1 MRQVICTSFASLDQ
15 LEIVDVE
22 PLEPNAG
29 QVVVEVRA
37 AGVNFVDALFV
48 QGKYQIK
55 PPVPFSPGSEVA
67 GEIAAVGEDVEG
79 WAVGDRV
86 LASCGLGGFA
96 TQVSLS
102 PFSLVR
108 LPEGLSFGQGATLM
122 QSYGT
127 ALFSLTRR
135 TTVREG
141 EWILVLGAGGGV
153 GLAMIDVARAL
164 GARVIA
170 AASSDEKLAAARL
183 AGAEATIAYEREDL
197 KTRGSRAVGRRRGC
211 RRRSG
216 GWTAC
221 GARAACPALVWPV
234 PRHRLRG
241 RRDRASAVE
250 PGVAEQPDHRRRRL
264 GRVDDASA
272 G

>member
-22 PLEPNAG
+22 PLEPKPG
-29 QVVVEVRA
+29 QVVVDVRA

-67 GEIAAVGEDVEG
+67 GEIAAVGEGVEG

-96 TQVSLS
+96 TQIGLS

-108 LPEGLSFGQGATLM
+108 LPTSLSFGQGATLM

-153 GLAMIDVARAL
+153 GLAMIDVARRT
-164 GARVIA
+164 GR
-170 AASSDEKLAAARL
+170 
-183 AGAEATIAYEREDL
+183 AGD
-197 KTRGSRAVGRRRGC
+197 RRGI
-211 RRRSG
+211 
-216 GWTAC
+216 
-221 GARAACPALVWPV
+221 
-234 PRHRLRG
+234 
-241 RRDRASAVE
+241 DR
-250 PGVAEQPDHRRRRL
+250 
-264 GRVDDASA
+264 
-272 G
+272 